1 MAKILSKTG
10 ITNGDTIEVS
20 HITQSIDALTGV
32 EAYDITIS
40 GSLIL
45 SGSTEM
51 VGNATTA
58 TSASHAVKA
67 NSATT
72 SSYALSA
79 TSASYATNATNIG
92 VDSVGAEEVYLLM
105 VENKTGTQGTK
116 TDDDLTYNS
125 STNALTATTFVGALS
140 GNATTATSAS
150 HAVNADSATTASYA
164 LSGGETVDTGSLL
177 NNAQKDEGSENTITF
192 TKGDNTTFDVTLPA
206 IPTTFTSVSPTDSP
220 FINTPDETGKTPAG
234 WVDIMIGG
242 TKYYIPVWA
251 DSE

>member
-58 TSASHAVKA
+58 TSASHAV
-67 NSATT
+67 
-72 SSYALSA
+72 
-79 TSASYATNATNIG
+79 
-92 VDSVGAEEVYLLM
+92 
-105 VENKTGTQGTK
+105 
-116 TDDDLTYNS
+116 
-125 STNALTATTFVGALS
+125 
-140 GNATTATSAS
+140 
-150 HAVNADSATTASYA
+150 NADSATTASYA

-177 NNAQKDEGSENTITF
+177 NNALKDEESENTITF

-206 IPTTFTSVSPTDSP
+206 IPTTFTSESPTGNS
-220 FINTPDETGKTPAG
+220 FTNTPDETGKTPMG
-234 WVDIMIGG
+234 WVDIMIDGD
-242 TKYYIPVWA
+242 KYYIPVWA
-251 DSE
+251 DA